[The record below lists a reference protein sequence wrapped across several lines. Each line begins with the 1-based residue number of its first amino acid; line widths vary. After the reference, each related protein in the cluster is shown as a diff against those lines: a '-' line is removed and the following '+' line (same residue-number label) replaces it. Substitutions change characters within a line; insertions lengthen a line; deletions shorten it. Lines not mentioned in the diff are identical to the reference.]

1 MTKKYWSGFTL
12 IELLVVI
19 FIIGLLASIVVVSVN
34 AARKK
39 ARDARRIADL
49 DTVRTALEMYAD
61 ANGGKYPV
69 QGVKVES
76 DGKMYIKWNKSDLIT
91 DPLSPSSEI
100 EGTDLDWVGAV
111 GGNPLADFLPV
122 LPVDPINR
130 ERSGS
135 RPTQAYA
142 YSSLDGN
149 EYKII
154 AYNMESAEGQAKAAN
169 DGGVFNSSSS
179 AYHYE
184 LFSAGAQW
192 YQDCPKNES
201 PCTFTYP

>member
-1 MTKKYWSGFTL
+1 MNHKQGFTL

-61 ANGGKYPV
+61 ANNGKYPC
-69 QGVKVES
+69 QGAELRV
-76 DGKMYIKWNKSDLIT
+76 DGNLYIKWNKSNMKPDL
-91 DPLSPSSEI
+91 LNPSNEI

-154 AYNMESAEGQAKAAN
+154 VYNMESSEGQARAAS
-169 DGGVFNSSSS
+169 DGGMFNSGPPSG
-179 AYHYE
+179 YFYE
-184 LFSAGAQW
+184 LYSSGAQW
-192 YQDCPKNES
+192 YRDPVS
-201 PCTFTYP
+201 DGPPGITPCTP